1 MPVRILTHVRNLAGS
16 LLPLRHGFH
25 GTARSPHCA
34 FREIHADLCL
44 AFRACYVNGKQTY
57 FIRMTETF
65 RTAKS
70 IKNAR
75 TALVFYFINL
85 IQIGH

>member
-1 MPVRILTHVRNLAGS
+1 
-16 LLPLRHGFH
+16 
-25 GTARSPHCA
+25 
-34 FREIHADLCL
+34 
-44 AFRACYVNGKQTY
+44 
-57 FIRMTETF
+57 MTETF